1 MSEEFKPIETQ
12 EAFDAAIK
20 SRIERAKQSA
30 ADEAKKAFTG
40 WISPDDAKKSAEQI
54 TALTGQL
61 SERDKQIAEL
71 TAKVSASD
79 AASLRMKIAMEAG
92 LPAALAARL
101 TGNTEEEI
109 RKDAELLAS
118 LTKGSGTHRS
128 DPERG
133 EPLSGVEK
141 AFFAKNPSLK
151 VN

>member
-30 ADEAKKAFTG
+30 AEEAKKAFSG
-40 WISPDDAKKSAEQI
+40 WISPDDAKKSADQI
-54 TALTGQL
+54 TALTGQI

-79 AASLRMKIAMEAG
+79 AVSLRMKIAMEAG
-92 LPAALAARL
+92 LPAALADRL
-101 TGNTEEEI
+101 TGDNEDAI

-118 LTKGSGTHRS
+118 FTKGSGAHRP

-133 EPLSGVEK
+133 EPVSGVEK
-141 AFFAKNPSLK
+141 AFFAKNPNLK
-151 VN
+151 M

>member
-30 ADEAKKAFTG
+30 AEEAKKAFSG
-40 WISPDDAKKSAEQI
+40 WISPDDAKKSADQI
-54 TALTGQL
+54 AALTGQI

-79 AASLRMKIAMEAG
+79 AVSMRMKIAMEAG
-92 LPAALAARL
+92 LPAALADRL
-101 TGNTEEEI
+101 TGDTEDAI

-118 LTKGSGTHRS
+118 FTKGSGTHRP

-133 EPLSGVEK
+133 EPVSGVEQ
-141 AFFAKNPSLK
+141 AFFAKNPNLK
-151 VN
+151 M

>member
-30 ADEAKKAFTG
+30 AEEAKKAFAG
-40 WISPDDAKKSAEQI
+40 WISPEDAKKSADQI
-54 TALTGQL
+54 AALTGQI
-61 SERDKQIAEL
+61 SDRDKQIAEL
-71 TAKVSASD
+71 TEKVSASD
-79 AASLRMKIAMEAG
+79 AASMRMKIALEAG
-92 LPAALAARL
+92 LPAALAQRL

-118 LTKGSGTHRS
+118 FTKGNGSHRP

-133 EPLSGVEK
+133 EPVSGVEQ
-141 AFFAKNPSLK
+141 AFFAKNPTLK
-151 VN
+151 H

>member
-109 RKDAELLAS
+109 SKDAELLAS
-118 LTKGSGTHRS
+118 LTKGSGTHRP

>member
-30 ADEAKKAFTG
+30 AEEAKKAFSG
-40 WISPDDAKKSAEQI
+40 WISPDDAKRSADQI
-54 TALTGQL
+54 AALTGQL
-61 SERDKQIAEL
+61 SDRDKQIAEL
-71 TAKVSASD
+71 TEKVSASD
-79 AASLRMKIAMEAG
+79 LASMRMKIALDAG

-101 TGNTEEEI
+101 TGGTEEEI

-118 LTKGSGTHRS
+118 FTKGSGTHRP

-133 EPLSGVEK
+133 APVSGVEK
-141 AFFAKNPSLK
+141 AFFAKNPNLK
-151 VN
+151 M